1 MITIQN
7 KVQDLDLTDK
17 AGGNMKKNPIYYDD
31 VAQLLRCL
39 SAAPKETL
47 SQLLWLN
54 KSDFDCLLVSMDKLL
69 SAYLQVTDD
78 LNELQEISE

>member
-1 MITIQN
+1 
-7 KVQDLDLTDK
+7 
-17 AGGNMKKNPIYYDD
+17 MKKNPIYYDE

-47 SQLLWLN
+47 SQLLWLK
-54 KSDFDCLLVSMDKLL
+54 KSDLDCLLVSMDKLL

-78 LNELQEISE
+78 LNELQEVSE

>member
-1 MITIQN
+1 
-7 KVQDLDLTDK
+7 
-17 AGGNMKKNPIYYDD
+17 MKKYPIYYDE

-47 SQLLWLN
+47 SQLLWLK
-54 KSDFDCLLVSMDKLL
+54 KSDLDCLLVSMDKLL

-78 LNELQEISE
+78 LNELQEVSE

>member
-1 MITIQN
+1 
-7 KVQDLDLTDK
+7 
-17 AGGNMKKNPIYYDD
+17 MKNNPIYYDE

-47 SQLLWLN
+47 SQLLWLK
-54 KSDFDCLLVSMDKLL
+54 KSDLDCLLVSMDKLL

-78 LNELQEISE
+78 LNELQEVSE

>member
-1 MITIQN
+1 
-7 KVQDLDLTDK
+7 
-17 AGGNMKKNPIYYDD
+17 MKKNPIYYDE

-47 SQLLWLN
+47 SNLLWLK
-54 KSDFDCLLVSMDKLL
+54 KSDLDCLLISLDKLL

-78 LNELQEISE
+78 LNELQEVSE

>member
-1 MITIQN
+1 
-7 KVQDLDLTDK
+7 
-17 AGGNMKKNPIYYDD
+17 MKKNPIYYDE

-47 SQLLWLN
+47 SQLLWLK
-54 KSDFDCLLVSMDKLL
+54 KSDLDCLLISLDKLL

-78 LNELQEISE
+78 LNELQEVSE

>member
-1 MITIQN
+1 
-7 KVQDLDLTDK
+7 
-17 AGGNMKKNPIYYDD
+17 MKKNPIYYDE

-47 SQLLWLN
+47 SQLLWLK
-54 KSDFDCLLVSMDKLL
+54 KSDLDCLLVSMDKLL

-78 LNELQEISE
+78 LNELQEVLE

>member
-1 MITIQN
+1 
-7 KVQDLDLTDK
+7 
-17 AGGNMKKNPIYYDD
+17 MKKNPIYYAE

-47 SQLLWLN
+47 SQLLWLK
-54 KSDFDCLLVSMDKLL
+54 KSDLDCLLVSMDKLL

-78 LNELQEISE
+78 LNELQEVSE

>member
-1 MITIQN
+1 
-7 KVQDLDLTDK
+7 
-17 AGGNMKKNPIYYDD
+17 MKKNPIYYDE

-47 SQLLWLN
+47 SQLLCLK
-54 KSDFDCLLVSMDKLL
+54 KSDLDCLLISLDKLL

-78 LNELQEISE
+78 LNELQEVSE

>member
-1 MITIQN
+1 
-7 KVQDLDLTDK
+7 
-17 AGGNMKKNPIYYDD
+17 MKKNPIYYDE

-54 KSDFDCLLVSMDKLL
+54 KSDLDCLLVSMDKLL

-78 LNELQEISE
+78 LNELQEVSE

>member
-1 MITIQN
+1 
-7 KVQDLDLTDK
+7 
-17 AGGNMKKNPIYYDD
+17 MKKNPIYYDE

-47 SQLLWLN
+47 SHLLLLK
-54 KSDFDCLLVSMDKLL
+54 KSDLDCLLISLDKLL

-78 LNELQEISE
+78 LNELQEVSE

>member
-1 MITIQN
+1 
-7 KVQDLDLTDK
+7 
-17 AGGNMKKNPIYYDD
+17 MKKNPIYYDE

-47 SQLLWLN
+47 SQLLWLK
-54 KSDFDCLLVSMDKLL
+54 KSDLDCMLVSMDKLL

-78 LNELQEISE
+78 LNELQEVSE